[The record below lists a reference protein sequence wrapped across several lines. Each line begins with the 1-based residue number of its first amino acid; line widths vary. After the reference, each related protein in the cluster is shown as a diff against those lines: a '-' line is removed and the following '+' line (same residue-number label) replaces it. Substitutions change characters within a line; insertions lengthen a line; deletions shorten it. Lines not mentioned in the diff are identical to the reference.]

1 MYTTT
6 SSRPYRARVIED
18 CRMIGFLC
26 MAMADA
32 ANRRFMA
39 PVNDEDFEPEAEGG
53 DFAGDLEQVLIF
65 VERAADAAEGID
77 PVLDDAI
84 GKYCAWLAGAAGSR
98 ASNDAPAAATV
109 Q

>member
-1 MYTTT
+1 MDTTIFR
-6 SSRPYRARVIED
+6 RPYRARVIED
-18 CRMIGFLC
+18 TRMIAFLC
-26 MAMADA
+26 TAMADA

-39 PVNDEDFEPEAEGG
+39 PVDDEDFEPEAEGG
-53 DFAGDLEQVLIF
+53 DFAGELEQVLEF

-84 GKYCAWLAGAAGSR
+84 RKYCAWPACHVPER
-98 ASNDAPAAATV
+98 FKDAPGVGMV